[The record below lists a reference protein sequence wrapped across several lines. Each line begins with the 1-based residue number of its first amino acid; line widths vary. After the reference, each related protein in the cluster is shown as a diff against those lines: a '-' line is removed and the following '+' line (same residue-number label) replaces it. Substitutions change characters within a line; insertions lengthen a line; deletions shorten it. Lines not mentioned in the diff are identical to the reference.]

1 MSVASRITAI
11 VGATACILHV
21 SSAAAEP
28 SAWLSFGGGYGLK
41 HNDITHDL
49 NKGTALSFAL
59 GVGSDPTKSF
69 VLGGMFRS
77 TSYLGLGTDIG
88 LAARIASGGFVRGD
102 WGLAFEIG
110 PTLRTFG
117 HGEFGRWP
125 ISTMITGG
133 LPWGLQ
139 LGVGGDFFKVGGG
152 DANARGF
159 TAVLEFDLLRFTVM
173 RQGSTDKWWE
183 NVAPAGGRIKPSTTP
198 SDAPTLFPSGD
209 GPTGPSSGSPQ
220 SRVTRPM
227 GPLPGLLW

>member
-1 MSVASRITAI
+1 MSFASRVTAI
-11 VGATACILHV
+11 VGAVACMLHAGV
-21 SSAAAEP
+21 ASAEP
-28 SAWLSFGGGYGLK
+28 SAWLSFGGGYGLQ
-41 HNDITHDL
+41 HNDASHDL
-49 NKGTALSFAL
+49 NKGTALSFTL

-69 VLGGMFRS
+69 VLGGMIRS
-77 TSYLGLGTDIG
+77 TTYLGLGTDVG
-88 LAARIASGGFVRGD
+88 LAARIANGGFVRGD

-125 ISTMITGG
+125 IAAMITAG

-139 LGVGGDFFKVGGG
+139 VGVGGEFFKIAG
-152 DANARGF
+152 DDASARGF

-183 NVAPAGGRIKPSTTP
+183 NIAPAGGRMKPSTTP
-198 SDAPTLFPSGD
+198 ADAPVPFPSGD
-209 GPTGPSSGSPQ
+209 GPTGPSSGGPQ